1 MHTYLL
7 PPQQQK
13 TQLNIAH
20 LHSTLNLFP
29 WCKIIMSMFIFVC
42 MRGLCLQSSLQY
54 ECSGTLCSVL
64 LLKQWQSETN
74 GVHRRPSD
82 LLSFTDCHRYKIHLS
97 AQMYTTVC
105 YVYWPEQNTCRNK
118 CINNFLSSVNRTHT
132 IKKCI
137 LKYISKYTKNGQK
150 IYKLKYIYVN
160 IFSTNI
166 FFGHFWKY
174 TVFVKKYI
182 LKSFKNIFYLPYI

>member
-1 MHTYLL
+1 MNTQTHTPLMHTYLL

-97 AQMYTTVC
+97 AQMYTTLC
-105 YVYWPEQNTCRNK
+105 YVYWLEQNTCRNK
-118 CINNFLSSVNRTHT
+118 FINNFLSSVNRTQLILDLTRTHT
-132 IKKCI
+132 R
-137 LKYISKYTKNGQK
+137 SRE
-150 IYKLKYIYVN
+150 
-160 IFSTNI
+160 
-166 FFGHFWKY
+166 
-174 TVFVKKYI
+174 
-182 LKSFKNIFYLPYI
+182 YL